1 MSFSSSLEEYFEILF
16 LQARYITISN
26 EKREQIK
33 LYISAYLDHE
43 RRQSQQTQVRLIDLL
58 SVEIISICFVVNYL
72 SSKSTVSLSFV
83 NEMESRWWSV
93 TKYSSTHKPT
103 RSAGESNGNSR
114 WRMLVYNRWNLHL
127 STINNMVKSA
137 WWW

>member
-83 NEMESRWWSV
+83 NEMESR
-93 TKYSSTHKPT
+93 
-103 RSAGESNGNSR
+103 
-114 WRMLVYNRWNLHL
+114 
-127 STINNMVKSA
+127 
-137 WWW
+137 